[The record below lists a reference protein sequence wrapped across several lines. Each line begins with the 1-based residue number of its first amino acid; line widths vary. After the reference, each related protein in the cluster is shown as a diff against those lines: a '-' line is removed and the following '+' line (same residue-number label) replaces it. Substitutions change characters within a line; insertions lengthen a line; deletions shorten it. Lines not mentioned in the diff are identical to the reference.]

1 MQNCINYATSLKVF
15 NITKRFDV
23 MMLNFKDYIMVNANN
38 IIQMYRKN
46 FSGILIIQE
55 QILKRN

>member
-1 MQNCINYATSLKVF
+1 MQNCINYATSLKAF

-23 MMLNFKDYIMVNANN
+23 MMLNFKDYIMVNDNN

-46 FSGILIIQE
+46 FSGILTIKE

>member
-1 MQNCINYATSLKVF
+1 MQNCINYATSLKAF

-46 FSGILIIQE
+46 FSGILTIKE